1 VIRTFADETTRDIW
15 NGVNSK
21 AARRIPRELWP
32 NVRRKLDQIDAVTR
46 LDDLKVP
53 PGNRLH
59 ALGADLRGF
68 HAVRVNDQYRIVF
81 RFEGGDAFDVLCT
94 DYHWGIAMLPTHR
107 PPTHPGEMLL
117 KEFLE
122 PLGVSQ
128 AEAATR
134 MSIPFQRLNGIVKG
148 RRAVSADTAL
158 LLDALTGWDAQIW
171 LTLQAKWD
179 LWHALKARGRR
190 PKVRPLRK
198 TA

>member
-1 VIRTFADETTRDIW
+1 
-15 NGVNSK
+15 
-21 AARRIPRELWP
+21 
-32 NVRRKLDQIDAVTR
+32 
-46 LDDLKVP
+46 
-53 PGNRLH
+53 
-59 ALGADLRGF
+59 
-68 HAVRVNDQYRIVF
+68 
-81 RFEGGDAFDVLCT
+81 
-94 DYHWGIAMLPTHR
+94 MLPTHR

-134 MSIPFQRLNGIVKG
+134 MRIRFQRLNGIVRG
-148 RRAVSADTAL
+148 RRAVSASRSSAVS
-158 LLDALTGWDAQIW
+158 ALTGWDAQIW